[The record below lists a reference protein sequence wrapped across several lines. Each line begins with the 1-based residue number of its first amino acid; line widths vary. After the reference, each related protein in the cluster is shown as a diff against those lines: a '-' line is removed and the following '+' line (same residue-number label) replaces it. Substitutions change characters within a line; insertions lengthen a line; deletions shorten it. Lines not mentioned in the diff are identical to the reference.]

1 MKTFLLLRPVSYL
14 AVGLFVSA
22 LPAAEPR
29 SGTASPEPELR
40 FNFRGAPL
48 EQVLNY
54 LSDAAGLIIVLDT
67 PVSGTVDMWSNQP
80 VSRTEAVSLLNH
92 ALNKNGYTATLQGRN
107 LVVSSKEN
115 AKRQNIPVRTGNNPQ
130 DIPATADMVMQIIP
144 LRNIGAA
151 QAAQDLASL
160 IPESATVT
168 ANEDSNSLVVT
179 DTQINVRHV
188 VEVISQLDGS
198 ISSDAA
204 MRIFKLNHAD
214 ATETASLINT
224 LYGTT
229 SNSRNGN
236 NNNAAAGA
244 GNSGG
249 PGAMLAQIM
258 AARSGGGGGGG
269 FPGGF
274 GGASSRSS
282 RSSRGGGSSSSGSRA
297 VVPVSATADP
307 RTGSVIVTGSQS
319 TLHDIADII
328 AELDHSDAHQQ
339 QVYVYTL
346 ENANVQQV
354 ETVLRNLF
362 QSSNSRA
369 TATQSDALSN
379 RAASNSQQTS
389 GSFLNDSSG
398 PR

>member
-1 MKTFLLLRPVSYL
+1 MNASLLLRPVSYL
-14 AVGLFVSA
+14 TVGLILTS
-22 LPAAEPR
+22 LPAAEPP
-29 SGTASPEPELR
+29 SGSNSTEPELR

-54 LSDAAGLIIVLDT
+54 LSDAAGFIIVLDT

-80 VSRTEAVSLLNH
+80 VSKTEAVSLLNH
-92 ALNKNGYTATLQGRN
+92 ALNKNGYTATLRGRN

-115 AKRQNIPVRTGNNPQ
+115 AKRQNIPVRTGNNPEN
-130 DIPATADMVMQIIP
+130 IPPTADMVMQIIP

-204 MRIFKLNHAD
+204 MRIFKLRHAD

-229 SNSRNGN
+229 SNNRNGN
-236 NNNAAAGA
+236 NNNAAAA
-244 GNSGG
+244 GNASG
-249 PGAMLAQIM
+249 PGAMIAQMM
-258 AARSGGGGGGG
+258 AARAGGGGGG

-274 GGASSRSS
+274 GGT
-282 RSSRGGGSSSSGSRA
+282 SSRGSRTSRGSGGSTSSGSRA

-328 AELDHSDAHQQ
+328 AELDQSDARKQ

-362 QSSNSRA
+362 QSSNTRA
-369 TATQSDALSN
+369 TTTQSDALTN

-389 GSFLNDSSG
+389 GSFLNDSAS